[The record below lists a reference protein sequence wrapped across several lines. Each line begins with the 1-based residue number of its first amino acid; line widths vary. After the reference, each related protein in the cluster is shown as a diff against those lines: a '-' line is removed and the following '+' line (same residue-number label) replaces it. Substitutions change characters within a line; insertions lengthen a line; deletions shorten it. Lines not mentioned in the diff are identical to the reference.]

1 MCDQF
6 WFWAFFARMVLFKVT
21 YWPWRPHIFWIQIIK
36 TDHLDNLDP
45 LDHIDHHEHRL
56 DNLDNLSHLNHL
68 DHPDHPDHPDHLDLH
83 DQPNQVSYNRDH
95 QKIYQEDRYRICIA
109 YFVLFQIMLIYVQL
123 LLSIT
128 LLEQHSDAVSAICC
142 ADCANFLPV
151 NAKTLLF
158 YFALHF
164 ASRGLCSA
172 YESNL
177 VKSYHK
183 FKHKSR
189 SNVRIFTRHQLQ
201 HFNQTS
207 ASCRNLKF
215 KIYQQQN
222 TNQTPSSKCSLN
234 FNFKILTK
242 PCAQSLNKSLAL
254 WLNLSS

>member
-1 MCDQF
+1 M
-6 WFWAFFARMVLFKVT
+6 
-21 YWPWRPHIFWIQIIK
+21 
-36 TDHLDNLDP
+36 
-45 LDHIDHHEHRL
+45 
-56 DNLDNLSHLNHL
+56 
-68 DHPDHPDHPDHLDLH
+68 
-83 DQPNQVSYNRDH
+83 SYNRDH

-151 NAKTLLF
+151 NAKTLF
-158 YFALHF
+158 FLHF
-164 ASRGLCSA
+164 AVHFAARGLSSA

-201 HFNQTS
+201 HLNQTP
-207 ASCRNLKF
+207 ATRQNLKF
-215 KIYQQQN
+215 KILTKHSFRRRFNFITCTKHQ
-222 TNQTPSSKCSLN
+222 PEHCLN
-234 FNFKILTK
+234 F
-242 PCAQSLNKSLAL
+242 
-254 WLNLSS
+254 

>member
-1 MCDQF
+1 
-6 WFWAFFARMVLFKVT
+6 
-21 YWPWRPHIFWIQIIK
+21 
-36 TDHLDNLDP
+36 
-45 LDHIDHHEHRL
+45 
-56 DNLDNLSHLNHL
+56 
-68 DHPDHPDHPDHLDLH
+68 
-83 DQPNQVSYNRDH
+83 
-95 QKIYQEDRYRICIA
+95 
-109 YFVLFQIMLIYVQL
+109 MLIYVQL

-151 NAKTLLF
+151 NAKTLF
-158 YFALHF
+158 FLHF
-164 ASRGLCSA
+164 AVHFAARGLSSA

-183 FKHKSR
+183 FKDKSR

-242 PCAQSLNKSLAL
+242 PCAQSMNKSLAFL
-254 WLNLSS
+254 PNLSFEICNKLFPTGSSSVTVTTSTSFVLVSSHARVTSIKFAKQELVSESVTRVNNDRTRVR